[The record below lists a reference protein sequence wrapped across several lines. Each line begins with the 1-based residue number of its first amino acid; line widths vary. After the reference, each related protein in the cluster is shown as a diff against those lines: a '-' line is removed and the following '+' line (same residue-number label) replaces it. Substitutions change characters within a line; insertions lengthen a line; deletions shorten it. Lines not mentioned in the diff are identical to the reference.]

1 MKLTW
6 AQKVSCDNVHENH
19 LQQKK
24 ISLGFTLQHKLGI
37 EKKTTTKSV
46 NKKLFYDYTV
56 SLSLII
62 IIINPNVHCKAAL

>member
-6 AQKVSCDNVHENH
+6 AQTVFCDNVHENH

-37 EKKTTTKSV
+37 GKKITKSV
-46 NKKLFYDYTV
+46 NKTLLYYYTA
-56 SLSLII
+56 SLSLI
-62 IIINPNVHCKAAL
+62 IIINPNVH

>member
-6 AQKVSCDNVHENH
+6 AQRVFCDNVHENH

-37 EKKTTTKSV
+37 EKTSTKSV
-46 NKKLFYDYTV
+46 NKKIIL
-56 SLSLII
+56 SLS
-62 IIINPNVHCKAAL
+62 PQCTMQGCALRKIDGSPVL